1 MSTPALKFPRWL
13 LRKPDDDA
21 EARVFC
27 LPYSGVG
34 ASMFNRWPRWLG
46 GAGRVE
52 VCPVQLPGREN
63 RLREPHFGTYER
75 LADAIV
81 AGLHGYFDRPFV
93 LFGHC
98 AAALPAFETAVRL
111 TERGLRTPSALVVS
125 AQAPPH
131 HCPHDRFLD
140 LGDDELTAELGA
152 IAVARGGTAHPD
164 LMDLTLRVLHLD
176 LSATRR
182 YHRPVTPVPFPV
194 TVVHWADD
202 AEVDL
207 TLLGDWRAY
216 SEDTRPVRLPGGHY
230 EFLSAPPGL
239 LDLLAAR
246 ALPAIAKE

>member
-1 MSTPALKFPRWL
+1 MSTPVLKFPRWL
-13 LRKPDDDA
+13 LRKPDGDA

-46 GAGRVE
+46 GTGRVE

-63 RLREPHFGTYER
+63 RLREPHFGTYDQ

-81 AGLHGYFDRPFV
+81 AGLYDYFDRPFV

-98 AAALPAFETAVRL
+98 AAALPAFETALRL
-111 TERGLRTPSALVVS
+111 AERGLRTPSAFVVS

-131 HCPHDRFLD
+131 HCPLDRFLD
-140 LGDDELTAELGA
+140 LDDDELTAELGQ
-152 IAVARGGTAHPD
+152 IAVARGGTAHPG
-164 LMDLTLRVLHLD
+164 LLGLTLRVLHSD
-176 LSATRR
+176 LAATRQ

-202 AEVDL
+202 PEVDV
-207 TLLGDWRAY
+207 TLLRDWRDYA
-216 SEDTRPVRLPGGHY
+216 EDTQVVRLPGGHY

-239 LDLLAAR
+239 LDLLATH
-246 ALPAIAKE
+246 ALAATAED